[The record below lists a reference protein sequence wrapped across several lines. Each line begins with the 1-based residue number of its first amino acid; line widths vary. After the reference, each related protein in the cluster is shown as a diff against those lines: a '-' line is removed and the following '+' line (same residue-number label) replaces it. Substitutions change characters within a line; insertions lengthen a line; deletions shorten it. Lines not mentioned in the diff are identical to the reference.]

1 MYWTGHVLS
10 IFVRSK
16 PSEAVVEIDEVL
28 AVPGKGLHGDHHF
41 SGRSFK
47 ENDPGRELTLI
58 EHEALTAIE
67 KEHNVSLNPG
77 ESRRNIITENVPL
90 NHLIGKEFRVGEVTL
105 KGIRLCEPCSH
116 LGELTQKEVLPAL
129 IHRGGLRAQILT
141 KGNICA
147 GDQVYVENN
156 EPAKEAPH
164 AGTDQRS

>member
-1 MYWTGHVLS
+1 MYWTGQVIS

-41 SGRSFK
+41 SGRSLM

-58 EHEALTAIE
+58 EQEALTAIE

-141 KGNICA
+141 KGNIRA
-147 GDQVYVENN
+147 GDPVYVENN
-156 EPAKEAPH
+156 EPTEEAPH
-164 AGTDQRS
+164 AGTDQGS